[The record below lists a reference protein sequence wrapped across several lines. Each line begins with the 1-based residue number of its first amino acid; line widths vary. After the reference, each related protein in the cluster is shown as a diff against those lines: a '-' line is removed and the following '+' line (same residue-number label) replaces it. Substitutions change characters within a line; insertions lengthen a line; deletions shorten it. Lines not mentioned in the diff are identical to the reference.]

1 MKFTEREMTVAIEVV
16 AKRMNAALR
25 PFKKVEAEDAW
36 RSLAPYEKYVRK
48 AAVGEAVLPA
58 LLALPERPTVGA
70 TPEFTDAEYA
80 AAAEATTRQ
89 LLEVRAAGA
98 WEKLSPRKR
107 SKLVAAHAA
116 LTRQVVEAMPLRR
129 DPDALLGADDFVV
142 PDSLDGL
149 L

>member
-25 PFKKVEAEDAW
+25 PLKRSDVEAAW
-36 RSLAPYEKYVRK
+36 QSLAPYEKYVRK

-70 TPEFTDAEYA
+70 TPEFTEQEYA
-80 AAAEATTRQ
+80 AAAEATTQQ
-89 LLEVRAAGA
+89 LLELRSAGA
-98 WEKLSPRKR
+98 WAKLSARKR
-107 SKLVAAHAA
+107 SKLVGAHAA
-116 LTRQVVEAMPLRR
+116 LTREVVEAMPLRR